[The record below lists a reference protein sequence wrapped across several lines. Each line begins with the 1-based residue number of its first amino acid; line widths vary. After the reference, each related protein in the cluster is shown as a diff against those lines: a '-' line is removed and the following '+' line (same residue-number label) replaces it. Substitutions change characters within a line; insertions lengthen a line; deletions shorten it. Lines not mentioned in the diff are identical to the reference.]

1 MLHSN
6 GSQSSLYESLT
17 RKKEEKKEGK
27 EGREVLAPAMLRGK
41 LHELKNSNS
50 ELGLQIVVE
59 RDLSSRRVTYCSTQW
74 PEIDRSNPVR
84 DI

>member
-17 RKKEEKKEGK
+17 RKKEKKK
-27 EGREVLAPAMLRGK
+27 KGREVLAPAVLRGK